1 MAAIATM
8 KGLWE
13 KGVGFVLGRSAVNYG
28 IALGAQLENSYPNNV
43 WGGGGDG
50 TDVMGT
56 EPWRFSVFD
65 TTHPLWQDLKKFPS
79 AADNSICVLD
89 EGYTI
94 CNTTSQFGMWGD
106 YPNRDAME
114 TKTGGRALIGNDN
127 EIAGWELKA
136 KSGSFGKGGVICI
149 GSGLFDWHSPTTYT
163 SNYHDN
169 LGTIMLNA
177 YDYLTN

>member
-1 MAAIATM
+1 
-8 KGLWE
+8 
-13 KGVGFVLGRSAVNYG
+13 
-28 IALGAQLENSYPNNV
+28 
-43 WGGGGDG
+43 
-50 TDVMGT
+50 
-56 EPWRFSVFD
+56 
-65 TTHPLWQDLKKFPS
+65 
-79 AADNSICVLD
+79 
-89 EGYTI
+89 
-94 CNTTSQFGMWGD
+94 MWGD

-114 TKTGGRALIGNDN
+114 TKTGGRALIGNDD